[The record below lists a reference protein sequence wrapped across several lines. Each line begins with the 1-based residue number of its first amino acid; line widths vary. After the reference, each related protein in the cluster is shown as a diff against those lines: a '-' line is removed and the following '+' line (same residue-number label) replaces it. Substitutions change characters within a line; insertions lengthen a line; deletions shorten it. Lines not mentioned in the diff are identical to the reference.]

1 MNRFRVGL
9 TSQSGKERIVAV
21 LDTLGE
27 ARMMAEALADYSPWI
42 EWGQMPGKRLDAD
55 DGGIQWRRTGFT
67 ADERAKLEAVYL
79 TAREELRQAGMA
91 PDKVDRLLPLNADGR
106 VPWD

>member
-9 TSQSGKERIVAV
+9 TSQFGKERIVAV

-27 ARMMAEALADYSPWI
+27 ARMMVEALADYSPWI
-42 EWGQMPGKRLDAD
+42 EWGQIPDKKLAASEGEIR
-55 DGGIQWRRTGFT
+55 WRRTSFT
-67 ADERAKLEAVYL
+67 ADERAKLEAIYL
-79 TAREELRQAGMA
+79 TARNDLQQAGMA
-91 PDKVDRLLPLNADGR
+91 PNKVDRLLPLGPDGG